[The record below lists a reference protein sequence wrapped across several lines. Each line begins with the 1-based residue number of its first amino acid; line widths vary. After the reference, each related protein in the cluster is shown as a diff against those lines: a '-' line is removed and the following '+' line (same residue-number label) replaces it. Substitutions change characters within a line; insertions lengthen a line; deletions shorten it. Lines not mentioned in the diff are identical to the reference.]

1 MASFVVVAVWLVQL
15 ALNVGM
21 MMRVCTCDVAE
32 EKRKDDRTML
42 IAQRRS
48 RLATPSV
55 TPGGGVGRH
64 TPQAFGAAPP
74 QQQPLGPGQPAQGPP
89 RQYGLPPPAAGRGD
103 VTPPE
108 KKLPSDSDAD
118 TSGVAAPPPSYVLPP
133 PQRRM
138 EPSPRRPVDEGPVV
152 VEPAASPQPPAYHQ
166 LPPPQVRSPPSKL
179 V

>member
-1 MASFVVVAVWLVQL
+1 MAVAVWIVQL

-21 MMRVCTCDVAE
+21 MMKVCTCDVAE

-64 TPQAFGAAPP
+64 TPQLYA
-74 QQQPLGPGQPAQGPP
+74 QPLGPGQPPQGPP
-89 RQYGLPPPAAGRGD
+89 RQYGLPPPARDDGTR
-103 VTPPE
+103 TPEMPPE
-108 KKLPSDSDAD
+108 KKLPSDSDDVAD
-118 TSGVAAPPPSYVLPP
+118 LSASPQQYVLPP
-133 PQRRM
+133 PQRRA
-138 EPSPRRPVDEGPVV
+138 EPSPHRPVHEDPVV
-152 VEPAASPQPPAYHQ
+152 VEASAAPPPAYHQ
-166 LPPPQVRSPPSKL
+166 LPPPVMRSPPSKL

>member
-1 MASFVVVAVWLVQL
+1 MQIASFLVLAVWIVQL

-64 TPQAFGAAPP
+64 TPQLYP
-74 QQQPLGPGQPAQGPP
+74 QQQPMGPGQPAQGPP
-89 RQYGLPPPAAGRGD
+89 RQYGLPPPGGRADGTR
-103 VTPPE
+103 TPEMPMEE

-118 TSGVAAPPPSYVLPP
+118 VSGGPPQQYVLPP
-133 PQRRM
+133 TTRRM
-138 EPSPRRPVDEGPVV
+138 EPSPRRLVDEQPVI
-152 VEPAASPQPPAYHQ
+152 VEPAAAAPPAYHQ
-166 LPPPQVRSPPSKL
+166 LPPPTVRSPPSKL